1 MAITT
6 TSQAEPFKA
15 VFPVTADST
24 HEPNGLTA
32 FAQVVMAVQP
42 DGTPAD
48 STDAL
53 SAIGAPGDTAW
64 NGTDPAATVISL
76 LKAIA
81 INTAP

>member
-6 TSQAEPFKA
+6 TSQAEPFRA
-15 VFPVTADST
+15 VFPMTVDST
-24 HEPNGLTA
+24 HEPNGLMA

-48 STDAL
+48 STDAI
-53 SAIGAPGDTAW
+53 SAIGAPGDVAW
-64 NGTDPAATVISL
+64 NGTAPAASVISL